1 MTVDE
6 DAYVLWNYRLE
17 DQFLLADSYDG
28 AVQLAITPHTLA
40 RAIRA
45 TDGGEWSPE
54 RAEKSFTEAVAT
66 IYASAVLKSPEK
78 LRALMSTDAE
88 EIPFAT
94 SFLALSV
101 LAAFHM
107 HTDDDHS
114 ALAFYPRLAK
124 MLGCGLAG
132 SYPEGFTGEAFL
144 ELWAELDQWLDVR
157 HGRRLA
163 QPDPDAV
170 KRYIAQPFAHVP
182 LREVDIERLPQFFEA
197 HGFEPGDWVLVEH
210 LTYNLVHGTGAW
222 RGLTE
227 TGQKALQDPHRR
239 PFVVRQVAQELERW
253 DGSRTDTTGRR
264 IASIE
269 VWMDIRRRRA
279 QLYLLARRP
288 EGFPHELGD
297 GEIVFES
304 SQEGWYEPIP
314 LGVHDGGLLRDGLRV
329 DKAKGRYGLQLRNGN
344 VVPLT
349 PSEEYSGFVSD
360 RVLRADTPCAV
371 LCHETV
377 VDEVARYLETV
388 SNERMQPRN
397 DNSLPQ
403 GWCLFT
409 NVRAANAV
417 PPPDGMERLSVES
430 STAVVAEGGLRLG
443 RRWRWLEGAPAR
455 VRVIGS
461 RQGVTAKINGEET
474 ELDADGFL
482 PTDTM
487 KKQGEYVIE
496 IGNRLRRKVNVDVA
510 TVHPDCV
517 AWPEPDESRTPIA
530 LPQGDWT
537 VVGAKPRECQG
548 IHVDETGELV
558 RPAFKAKWAIRVG
571 AGRGATAIHLHDP
584 HDAPAGKETSSRKPR
599 SPRRPPPDGIA
610 GRWEE
615 TIYQAG
621 IRKPHLLCGHGC
633 STEELTAGWRELAK
647 RARAHKRAMRK
658 RQR

>member
-1 MTVDE
+1 MTVAE

-40 RAIRA
+40 RAISA
-45 TDGGEWSPE
+45 TDGGEWSPAK
-54 RAEKSFTEAVAT
+54 AEKSFIDAVAA
-66 IYASAVLKSPEK
+66 IYPSTVLKSPKK
-78 LRALMSTDAE
+78 LRALMSVDAE
-88 EIPFAT
+88 EVPFAT
-94 SFLALSV
+94 GFLALSV

-114 ALAFYPRLAK
+114 ALAFYPRLAE
-124 MLGCGLAG
+124 MLRCGLAG
-132 SYPEGFTGEAFL
+132 TYPEGFEGEAFL
-144 ELWAELDQWLDVR
+144 ELWAELDRWLELR

-163 QPDPDAV
+163 QPDPHAFR
-170 KRYIAQPFAHVP
+170 RYIAQPFAHVP

-197 HGFEPGDWVLVEH
+197 HGYEPGDRE
-210 LTYNLVHGTGAW
+210 LTERLSYDLVHGKGTW

-227 TGQKALQDPHRR
+227 TGQKALQDSHRR
-239 PFVVRQVAQELERW
+239 AFVVRQVAQELERW
-253 DGSRTDTTGRR
+253 DGFRTDTTGRR

-279 QLYLLARRP
+279 ELHLLARRP
-288 EGFPHELGD
+288 EGFPDELSN
-297 GEIVFES
+297 GETVFVS
-304 SQEGWYEPIP
+304 SQGGWYEPIP
-314 LGVHDGGLLRDGLRV
+314 LSVHDGRLLRHGLRV
-329 DKAKGRYGLQLRNGN
+329 EQANGRYGLQLRSGN

-377 VDEVARYLETV
+377 VDEVARHLEAAG
-388 SNERMQPRN
+388 NERVQARR
-397 DNSLPQ
+397 DNTLPD

-409 NVRAANAV
+409 SVLAANAT
-417 PPPDGMERLSVES
+417 PPPQGMERLSVES

-461 RQGVTAKINGEET
+461 RRGITAKINGEET

-482 PTDTM
+482 PTSAM
-487 KKQGEYVIE
+487 KNQGEYVIE
-496 IGNRLRRKVNVDVA
+496 IGNRLRRKVNVDAA

-517 AWPEPDESRTPIA
+517 SWPAPDEPRTPIA

-537 VVGAKPRECQG
+537 VVGAKPQECESV
-548 IHVDETGELV
+548 HVDETGKLV
-558 RPAFKAKWAIRVG
+558 RPAFKAEWAIRVG
-571 AGRGATAIHLHDP
+571 ARRGATAIHLHDP
-584 HDAPAGKETSSRKPR
+584 HDAPADQEASAKNLRL
-599 SPRRPPPDGIA
+599 PRRDPAEGIV
-610 GRWEE
+610 GKWEE

-621 IRKPHLLCGHGC
+621 IRKPHVLCVHGC
-633 STEELTAGWRELAK
+633 SSADLAVAWRELTK

-658 RQR
+658 LQR